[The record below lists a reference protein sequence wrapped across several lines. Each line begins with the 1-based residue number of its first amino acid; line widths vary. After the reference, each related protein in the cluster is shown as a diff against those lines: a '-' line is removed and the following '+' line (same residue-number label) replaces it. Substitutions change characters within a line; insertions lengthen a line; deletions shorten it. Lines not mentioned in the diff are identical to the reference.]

1 MSDPQAPR
9 IAAGP
14 QTDNARSVI
23 ARERFQAT
31 QAAVLYPATP
41 SDAGAALNRYTM
53 MIEPVGHPEARRE
66 LVVKARDDGDAYD
79 QAADH
84 AAAELPYRCTIAIAK
99 IEEIRR

>member
-1 MSDPQAPR
+1 M
-9 IAAGP
+9 
-14 QTDNARSVI
+14 
-23 ARERFQAT
+23 
-31 QAAVLYPATP
+31 LYPATP